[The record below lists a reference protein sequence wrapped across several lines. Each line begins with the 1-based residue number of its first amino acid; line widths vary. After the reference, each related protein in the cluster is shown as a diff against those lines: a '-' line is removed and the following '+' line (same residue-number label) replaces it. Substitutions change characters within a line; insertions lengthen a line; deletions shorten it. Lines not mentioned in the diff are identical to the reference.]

1 MPIPFLLLYAT
12 VVASG
17 GAAGLLAGGLSG
29 AVAGAYVLYASIA
42 GFGPP
47 TLTGGPLQ
55 VLLGMLLYIGTGL
68 FLGRVWTQRNQYLR
82 EIKQHERELE
92 SEITTRTSALK
103 TSETLLGLVTDSLP
117 VLIAYLDADMRYRMI
132 NKTGADWYGRPA
144 AEIIGK
150 SPEDIFGSQ
159 QGKWRGYI
167 EEALRGAEVSYERPI
182 TYADGVTRVVHV
194 TYIPHFGENGDVK
207 GVVALIEDITER
219 KRTQAALQE
228 SEARFRDIAEVG
240 GDWIWEMDS
249 DLRYTHVSNRFYDL
263 VGLPY
268 GALDGKTRQELANLP
283 ELTDGWPAH
292 MDDLENHRPFRN
304 FEYSSRVADG
314 QIHCTRISGSPVFDD
329 SGAFMGY
336 RGTGSDITEV
346 ANAVTALRE
355 SEEKFRS
362 IVENSPGAI
371 ALKGLDGRIQS
382 VNERFLEWYGFSHDD
397 VIGRTPEELFT
408 DQFGAESS
416 AADKH
421 VIERQ
426 VATEREIMARFADG
440 TEHVLS
446 IIRFPIFDPDGRLTG
461 LGTINLDVT
470 DRKWAER
477 EVSEKS
483 ALLQTI
489 LDAAPANI
497 SLRDAEGRFEFV
509 SQRVLAELGGKTE
522 DYIGKSITEMFGEV
536 DAQIG
541 EQLLREVVA
550 TAKPVFGREVRPL
563 RRENKVYDY
572 SVIPLFDDA
581 GAVSRVLTMGID
593 VTEQKTYEDA
603 VQKSEALLRSII
615 DHSPTSISLN
625 DLDGKR
631 LLVNK
636 AFLSAFHVPPGQP
649 SRELDSKNPILV
661 RHKNIIGMHESEV
674 LETGEAVTQERID
687 TLPTGEIFRRLVT
700 KFPVRNRDGEITSIG
715 TIGTDIRELR
725 KAEENLQT
733 MEARL
738 RDILRIA
745 PEVIISTD
753 AEGTILMFN
762 DAAENTFGYAADDII
777 GQSLDVLL
785 PDQVQGAH
793 AGHLKVFAEG
803 PDTARMMGGRGEISG
818 RRRDGS
824 VFPADAS
831 ISKLQS
837 GGQTILTV
845 TMHDITDRR
854 QAEEDLR
861 DAVTE
866 AQRANQA
873 KTEFLATMSHE
884 LRTPLNA
891 IIGFSETMSGQY
903 FGPLGSEQYVE
914 YANDIKNS
922 GDHLLQLINDLLDL
936 SAIEAGKHELHKESL
951 NIQDIQD
958 IVNDCG
964 PIVHERANEKR
975 ITYVGNVYVSNVAPG
990 MAPDLPTVWA
1000 DQRALKQILLNL
1012 LSNAVK
1018 FTPKGGKVTLT
1029 ASTAN
1034 DELVIAIIDT
1044 GTGIPAA
1051 KLETLTDPFVR
1062 GETDPYK
1069 SQEGTGL
1076 GLSIVQSLVDL
1087 HDGGLSIESETS
1099 VGTTVTV
1106 TLPVNQYL

>member
-1 MPIPFLLLYAT
+1 M
-12 VVASG
+12 ASG
-17 GAAGLLAGGLSG
+17 GAAGILAGGLSG
-29 AVAGAYVLYASIA
+29 AIVGAYVLYASIA

-55 VLLGMLLYIGTGL
+55 VLLGAALYVGTGI

-82 EIKQHERELE
+82 EIQQHKRELE
-92 SEITTRTSALK
+92 SEISARSDALK

-117 VLIAYLDADMRYRMI
+117 VLIAYLDADMRYAMI

-144 AEIIGK
+144 ADIIGK

-159 QGKWRGYI
+159 QENWRGHM
-167 EEALRGAEVSYERPI
+167 EEALRGAEVTYECPV
-182 TYADGVTRVVHV
+182 TYSDGVTRDVRVVYV
-194 TYIPHFGENGDVK
+194 PHFGQDGDVQ
-207 GVVALIEDITER
+207 GIFALIEDITER
-219 KRTQAALQE
+219 IRTRAALQE

-240 GDWIWEMDS
+240 GDWIWEMDA
-249 DLRYTHVSNRFYDL
+249 DLRYTFVSDRFYDM

-268 GALDGKTRQELANLP
+268 GALNGKTRQELANLP

-292 MDDLENHRPFRN
+292 LDDLENHRPFRN
-304 FEYSSRVADG
+304 FEYSARVADG
-314 QIHCTRISGSPVFDD
+314 QIHRNRISGSPVFND
-329 SGAFMGY
+329 SGAFIGY

-362 IVENSPGAI
+362 IVDNSPGAI
-371 ALKGLDGRIQS
+371 ALKGLDGRIQT
-382 VNERFLEWYGFSHDD
+382 VNERFLEWFGFSQDD
-397 VIGRTPEELFT
+397 VIGRTPRELFANR
-408 DQFGAESS
+408 FGAESS
-416 AADKH
+416 VADKE

-426 VATEREIMARFADG
+426 VATEREGKVKFANG
-440 TEHVLS
+440 TDHVLS
-446 IIRFPIFDPDGRLTG
+446 ITRFPIFNADGRMTE
-461 LGTINLDVT
+461 LGTINLDIT
-470 DRKWAER
+470 DRKRAEQ
-477 EVSEKS
+477 EIFEKS
-483 ALLQTI
+483 ELLQTI
-489 LDAAPANI
+489 LDETPANI

-509 SQRVLAELGGKTE
+509 SQRVVSELGGVAE
-522 DYIGKSITEMFGEV
+522 DYIGKSITEIFGEAA
-536 DAQIG
+536 AQTG

-563 RRENKVYDY
+563 RRANKVYVY

-581 GAVSRVLTMGID
+581 GAVSRVLTIGLD
-593 VTEQKTYEDA
+593 VTEQKKYEDA
-603 VQKSEALLRSII
+603 VRQSEVLLRSII
-615 DHSPTSISLN
+615 DHSPTSISLT

-636 AFLSAFHVPPGQP
+636 AFSSAFHVPPGQP
-649 SRELDSKNPILV
+649 SRELDNKNPILI
-661 RHKNIIGMHESEV
+661 RHTKIIGAHEAEV

-687 TLPTGEIFRRLVT
+687 TLPSGENFRRLVT
-700 KFPVRNRDGEITSIG
+700 KFPVRNQAGEITSIG

-725 KAEENLQT
+725 KAEENLHA

-738 RDILRIA
+738 SDILRIA

-753 AEGTILMFN
+753 AEGHILMFN
-762 DAAENTFGYAADDII
+762 DAAESTFGYAADDVI
-777 GQSLDVLL
+777 GQSLDILL
-785 PDQVQGAH
+785 PEQAPGAH
-793 AGHLKVFAEG
+793 AGHLKAFVEG

-824 VFPADAS
+824 IFLADAS
-831 ISKLQS
+831 ISKLES

-861 DAVTE
+861 NAVVE
-866 AQRANQA
+866 AERANKA

-891 IIGFSETMSGQY
+891 IIGFSETMSAQF
-903 FGPLGSEQYVE
+903 FGPLGSEKYVE
-914 YANDIKNS
+914 YAGDIKNS

-936 SAIEAGKHELHKESL
+936 SAIEAGKHELHMEEL
-951 NIQDIQD
+951 NVQDIAE
-958 IVNDCG
+958 DCA
-964 PIVHERANEKR
+964 PIMNERAGEKR
-975 ITYVGNVYVSNVAPG
+975 ITYVSNI
-990 MAPDLPTVWA
+990 APDLPRVQA

-1018 FTPKGGKVTLT
+1018 FTPNGGAVTLT
-1029 ASTAN
+1029 ATASDGVLSIEIRDN
-1034 DELVIAIIDT
+1034 GA
-1044 GTGIPAA
+1044 GIPEA
-1051 KLETLTDPFVR
+1051 KLSTLTDPFVR
-1062 GETDPYK
+1062 GEVDPYK

-1076 GLSIVQSLVDL
+1076 GLAIVKSLVDL
-1087 HDGGLSIESETS
+1087 HEGDLTIESEVG

-1106 TLPVNQYL
+1106 TLPIHTL